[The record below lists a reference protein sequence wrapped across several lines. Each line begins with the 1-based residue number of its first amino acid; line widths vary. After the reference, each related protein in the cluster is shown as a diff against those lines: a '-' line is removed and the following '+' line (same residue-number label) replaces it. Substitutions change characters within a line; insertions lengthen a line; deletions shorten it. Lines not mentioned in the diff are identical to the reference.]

1 MGKQSVKVII
11 RTRPTPNFATK
22 NIQIDPINSVSL
34 SSDRINFILFRQPLF
49 TFQKTKL
56 EDISTMFKRIGNSS
70 STK

>member
-34 SSDRINFILFRQPLF
+34 SSDRINFILFRQLLF

-56 EDISTMFKRIGNSS
+56 EDISTMFKKIGNSS